1 MSNICLCK
9 GISEEKIV
17 EVIKDGALSVEEVG
31 EKTGATTGACC
42 GARCKCKIEELIE
55 ENK

>member
-1 MSNICLCK
+1 MANVCLCK

-17 EVIKDGALSVEEVG
+17 EAVKGGAISFEEVG
-31 EKTGATTGACC
+31 EKTGAGKGACC
-42 GARCKCKIEELIE
+42 GARCKCKIEELVE

>member
-17 EVIKDGALSVEEVG
+17 EAIKDGAVSVEEVG
-31 EKTGATTGACC
+31 QKTGATTGPCC
-42 GARCKCKIEELIE
+42 GARCRCKIEELIE

>member
-1 MSNICLCK
+1 MSNVCLCK

-17 EVIKDGALSVEEVG
+17 EAVKNGALSFEEVG
-31 EKTGATTGACC
+31 EKTGAGTGPCC